1 MDISSFG
8 EILSQTPPCLTVT
21 ITLFFVRLIFALY
34 MNYGDQNEKSESKT
48 DFDVTKALE
57 FIRERRSIF
66 PKDYSD

>member
-1 MDISSFG
+1 MDFSIFG
-8 EILSQTPPCLTVT
+8 EILSQTPPCLT
-21 ITLFFVRLIFALY
+21 ITFALLLTGLIFALY
-34 MNYGDQNEKSESKT
+34 TNYGGQNEKSEPNT